1 MSIPE
6 ILGLEDNPFGLFLI
20 LILLLGATGYFDP
33 PQNKT
38 AEEGDSPE
46 EPSSKPSIMLPVWQ
60 VRPTSAK
67 GLVRPF
73 SGPRPSKTR
82 NDEDP
87 VCRPT
92 FSAILE
98 ALAQRAGK
106 RRPPRRSMA
115 SRRGVGNHPLLLRR
129 HTILQ

>member
-33 PQNKT
+33 PQTKA

-46 EPSSKPSIMLPVWQ
+46 GSSSKPSIMLPVWQ
-60 VRPTSAK
+60 VRPKAAEK
-67 GLVRPF
+67 LVRPF
-73 SGPRPSKTR
+73 SGPRPSKAR
-82 NDEDP
+82 DDESAKE
-87 VCRPT
+87 RPAFST
-92 FSAILE
+92 FLRTLSQGCPRRCSI
-98 ALAQRAGK
+98 
-106 RRPPRRSMA
+106 RRPMA
-115 SRRGVGNHPLLLRR
+115 LRLGGGKHPLLPRR